1 MDLEIQTKKVGKL
14 NKELLDMDRQKYR
27 AELKVKETI
36 DEMRKSQRTSQRQ
49 NQGAIVGQSG
59 MQQQLTKKDKELK

>member
-49 NQGAIVGQSG
+49 N
-59 MQQQLTKKDKELK
+59 

>member
-59 MQQQLTKKDKELK
+59 M